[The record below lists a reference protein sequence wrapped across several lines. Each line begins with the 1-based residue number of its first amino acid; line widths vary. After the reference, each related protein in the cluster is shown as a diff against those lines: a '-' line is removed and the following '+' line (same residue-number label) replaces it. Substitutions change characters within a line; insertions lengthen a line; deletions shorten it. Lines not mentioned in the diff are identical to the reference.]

1 MPRCLSSLETAEYL
15 DELIDFK
22 TGRINGGIL
31 VRLIQAYPSLY
42 LLLVGLNLP
51 ERYCSRL
58 FLATDQSPCSSFPI
72 AAIKLTYPAS

>member
-31 VRLIQAYPSLY
+31 V
-42 LLLVGLNLP
+42 
-51 ERYCSRL
+51 
-58 FLATDQSPCSSFPI
+58 
-72 AAIKLTYPAS
+72 